1 VDTLK
6 SVDTEPGRETMV
18 RRRRFSRDFK
28 KDAVRMLGDG
38 KRSVIEVSQELG
50 VRPDMLRKWRK
61 LFEEDQE
68 SAFPGHGGI
77 RVGDEELIRLRRE
90 VRRLRE
96 EREILKKAV
105 AIFSEGR
112 PK

>member
-1 VDTLK
+1 
-6 SVDTEPGRETMV
+6 MV